1 MVFVAATGELVTYQD
16 LPVSTISPNS
26 SWAEAD
32 PLELLSTVKK
42 CIDITVDNLIQLD
55 IDPADIVTIGLAN
68 QRETVVAWSKSTG
81 QPLHNAILWHDVR
94 TAASVDYFKKKA
106 GRERVER
113 RVERMTGLPL
123 STYFSAVKIHWLL
136 QNVAKVQQAF
146 DENDLLVGT
155 VDTWLLWNLTG
166 GVYITD
172 ATNASRTQLMDLETL
187 EWDPYLL
194 SFFELPLKSSD
205 MAKIVS
211 SSEVY
216 GRLNFSKI
224 KGTPISG
231 CLGDQQAALVG
242 QNCFRPG
249 QAKCTYGTG
258 CFLLY
263 NVGPKIIHSKDHGL
277 LTTVAYKLGKNVP
290 PAYALEG
297 SMAMAGGAIT
307 WLQKQLH
314 LFESPNDT
322 EKLASSVEN
331 RSLQPLMFYVHE

>member
-1 MVFVAATGELVTYQD
+1 MVFVASTGELVTYQD
-16 LPVSTISPNS
+16 LPVSTLSPNS

-32 PLELLSTVKK
+32 PIELLTSVKK

-68 QRETVVAWSKSTG
+68 QRETIVAWSKSTG

-94 TAASVDYFKKKA
+94 TAGSLEYFKKKA

-113 RVERMTGLPL
+113 ITGLPL
-123 STYFSAVKIHWLL
+123 STYFSAIKIHWLL
-136 QNVAKVQQAF
+136 QNVKSVKKAF
-146 DENDLLVGT
+146 EKDDLLIGT
-155 VDTWLLWNLTG
+155 VDTWLIWNLTG
-166 GVYITD
+166 TYVTD

-187 EWDPYLL
+187 EWDPFLF
-194 SFFELPLKSSD
+194 SFFELPVKPSHL
-205 MAKIVS
+205 AKIVS

-216 GRLNFSKI
+216 GKLNFSKI

-290 PAYALEG
+290 PVYCLEG
-297 SMAMAGGAIT
+297 SIAMAGGAIT

-314 LFESPNDT
+314 LFENPQET
-322 EKLASSVEN
+322 QKLASSVDN
-331 RSLQPLMFYVHE
+331 RSRKPLTFLFTQICR